1 MTRII
6 GGVLILCCVLAVNVY
21 GETNQEAQNKYL
33 DGLVGKPIDV
43 SGLYEGYGFIGI
55 VESAAHK
62 NGATLRLKGII
73 QKKRC
78 NSDFW
83 KSLERR
89 DDRTVLKSQSGD
101 EAVVL
106 DCVLDIG
113 GSTLLRV
120 YDGYDKDTDEFLS
133 KIKDTIP
140 DTITIKAMILQNIQT
155 EKQEILVQD
164 KSRLRNFNNMVK
176 EIGL

>member
-1 MTRII
+1 MTRIVSSI
-6 GGVLILCCVLAVNVY
+6 LILCCILAVNVY
-21 GETNQEAQNKYL
+21 CETPQEAQDKYL
-33 DGLVGKPIDV
+33 DSLVGKPIDV

-55 VESAAHK
+55 VQSDAHK

-89 DDRTVLKSQSGD
+89 DDKMLLKSQNGD
-101 EAVVL
+101 EAIVL
-106 DCVLDIG
+106 DCVLDIS

-133 KIKDTIP
+133 KIKDTLP
-140 DTITIKAMILQNIQT
+140 DAIAIKAMILQNIQT

-164 KSRLRNFNNMVK
+164 KSRLGDFNNMVK
-176 EIGL
+176 EIQ